1 MEEVDAILILSL
13 KSLGCEIDDDI
24 RTIKQFNP
32 NLVYQAIVFS
42 LVAVNESYE
51 GRFPSSLPP
60 NMSTRVNLCSELVG
74 AVKELGYRTELGYHH
89 ILYPNE
95 NDTRQLLIFLDDH
108 RPKDNLQSDNTTS
121 GDLLKIGLEQKGAF
135 LSKETW
141 RPWFSCLFS
150 LTPFSPIWILV
161 THPITSPI
169 IPPPSI
175 HHLPPN
181 AASIKEFQAYVRQ
194 SVDYVTAQPPIR
206 QNVIPSILEH
216 NISGFIEFTE
226 RENEANSLALES
238 GLSPWEYF
246 RNKRSK
252 VSKVMSSHIRNAM
265 GDNSGNAGLFGS
277 YATFVQDLLAHDLA
291 TRRRTKATVV
301 MVKGTRFTRE
311 VDFREKEAISVKT
324 DAEVHKT
331 EQDFQAAREKEIKDF
346 DAQIA
351 KLTNEL
357 QNLQNEIET
366 WTSGLRQT
374 EANIIATQRKKEG
387 LEDEYRVKKRTCDL
401 LPDAENN
408 IRLLKQISQQSAQR
422 LIELATEWEQHRLP
436 LLNQIRELSHQ
447 ISHAND
453 DSKSNVEKIRA
464 LRATMREYVQDIQ
477 KKEERYKQLID
488 MYNRL
493 PKEINR
499 SLYTQRILEIVKN
512 VKKQKVDIEKILI
525 DIKSLKKEISGIYD
539 TLNRSF
545 ASTSN
550 LIWKDALNKDPTAKQ
565 AFKDLAAMHE
575 KVNSLAEKV
584 EETGSAKNSILNL
597 NEKMEQITMKTESL
611 DLKQLLEDSQR
622 VKTENQALVA
632 KIKSLSA
639 KNH

>member
-1 MEEVDAILILSL
+1 MEEVDAILFLSL

-32 NLVYQAIVFS
+32 NLVYQAVVLS

-51 GRFPSSLPP
+51 GRFPPSLPP
-60 NMSTRVNLCSELVG
+60 NMSARVNLCSELVS
-74 AVKELGYRTELGYHH
+74 AVKELGYRAEIGYHH

-108 RPKDNLQSDNTTS
+108 RPKDNLQADNTST
-121 GDLLKIGLEQKGAF
+121 GDILKIGLEQKGAI

-141 RPWFSCLFS
+141 RPWFSGLTS

-161 THPITSPI
+161 THPIISPI
-169 IPPPSI
+169 IPPLSI

-181 AASIKEFQAYVRQ
+181 ASSIKEFQAYVRQ

-206 QNVIPSILEH
+206 QNAIPSILEH
-216 NISGFIEFTE
+216 NTSSFIEFTE

-265 GDNSGNAGLFGS
+265 DDNSGTVGLFGS

-311 VDFREKEAISVKT
+311 VDFREKEAISVRT
-324 DAEVHKT
+324 DAEIHKT
-331 EQDFQAAREKEIKDF
+331 EQDLQAGREKEIKDF
-346 DAQIA
+346 DAQIT

-366 WTSGLRQT
+366 WTSSLRQI

-453 DSKSNVEKIRA
+453 DTKSNVEKIRA
-464 LRATMREYVQDIQ
+464 LRGAMREYVQDIQ

-525 DIKSLKKEISGIYD
+525 DIRSLKKEISGIYD

-575 KVNSLAEKV
+575 KVSSLAEKV
-584 EETGSAKNSILNL
+584 EETGIAKNSVLNL

-622 VKTENQALVA
+622 VKAENQALVA
-632 KIKSLSA
+632 KIKALSA